1 MREDIGTVRVERTPT
16 GIRLVDKAG
25 TTIAELTG
33 VGPDFVEALASGGA
47 VYPDGLALV
56 DGSRLVPVT
65 VPWLGTMNPS
75 SPGIELLPL
84 DPGFLA
90 FQRDADTT
98 VRTWRSTDG
107 RSWIEGES
115 GARA

>member
-1 MREDIGTVRVERTPT
+1 MRVERTPT

-56 DGSRLVPVT
+56 DGSRLVPLT
-65 VPWLGTMNPS
+65 VPGLGTDEPIE
-75 SPGIELLPL
+75 PGYRVIAARSRV
-84 DPGFLA
+84 PG
-90 FQRDADTT
+90 
-98 VRTWRSTDG
+98 VP
-107 RSWIEGES
+107 
-115 GARA
+115 ARR